1 MSQLVNVQLPPP
13 RSKRTSLSRPRV
25 IGALVGFFL
34 LFGIILIAVQQPREN
49 NDPGL
54 LFEIP
59 YGASATVPAG
69 LISAVE
75 MPREIIFRDGETA
88 RITVIN
94 HDDVTHLAG
103 PFVVAP
109 GQTYVQTFP
118 NPGVFPIN
126 CAVNPAESIVV
137 KVE

>member
-1 MSQLVNVQLPPP
+1 MSQLVNVHLQPP
-13 RSKRTSLSRPRV
+13 RSKRSPLTRTRV
-25 IGALVGFFL
+25 IGVVAGFFV
-34 LFGIILIAVQQPREN
+34 LFGIILIAVQQSREN
-49 NDPGL
+49 NDPGV

-59 YGASATVPAG
+59 YGASASVPAG
-69 LISAVE
+69 LISAVA

-88 RITVIN
+88 KITVIN